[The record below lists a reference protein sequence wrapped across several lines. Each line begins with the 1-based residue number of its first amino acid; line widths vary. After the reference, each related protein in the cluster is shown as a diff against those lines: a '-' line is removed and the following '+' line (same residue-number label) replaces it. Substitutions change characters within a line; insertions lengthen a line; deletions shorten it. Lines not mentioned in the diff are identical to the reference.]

1 MTKYI
6 TYIQLRAA
14 RHVLNLGVRDIAKIL
29 KVSKATIS
37 KTELGKTRDF
47 LYKHSAALLEFFE
60 HHNIFFPNEYVIRY
74 HINPE
79 IIDKIQKYN
88 YGLTRFQLRAARYI
102 LNINQTEI
110 ANIIN
115 VDKGIITRAEQLQ
128 NADFINPQ
136 DHSIVLKLI
145 NIFHERNIEFPDQLS
160 VFYKKYMD
168 NTSDK
173 R

>member
-14 RHVLNLGVRDIAKIL
+14 RHILNLGVRDIAKIL

-60 HHNIFFPNEYVIRY
+60 HHNIFFPNEYFIRY
-74 HINPE
+74 HDNQE
-79 IIDKIQKYN
+79 KIQKYDS
-88 YGLTRFQLRAARYI
+88 GLTRFQLRTARHI
-102 LNINQTEI
+102 LNISQNKLAELI
-110 ANIIN
+110 NI
-115 VDKGIITRAEQLQ
+115 DKGIIARAEQLQ
-128 NADFINPQ
+128 NTDFINPQ
-136 DHSIVLKLI
+136 DHSIVLRLKSMFQEH
-145 NIFHERNIEFPDQLS
+145 NIKFPDQLS
-160 VFYKKYMD
+160 VFYKEYID
-168 NTSDK
+168 NKSI

>member
-1 MTKYI
+1 MAKYI
-6 TYIQLRAA
+6 THIQLRAA
-14 RHVLNLGVRDIAKIL
+14 RHALNLGVRDIAKIL

-47 LYKHSAALLEFFE
+47 LYKHSAALLGFFE

-74 HINPE
+74 HNNLE
-79 IIDKIQKYN
+79 KIDKIQKSN
-88 YGLTRFQLRAARYI
+88 IRLTRFQLRTARYI
-102 LNINQTEI
+102 LNINQTEL

-115 VDKGIITRAEQLQ
+115 IDKGIITRAEQLQ
-128 NADFINPQ
+128 NTNFINPQ

-145 NIFHERNIEFPDQLS
+145 SIFYERNIEFPDQMS
-160 VFYKKYMD
+160 VFYKKYID
-168 NTSDK
+168 NKSDK